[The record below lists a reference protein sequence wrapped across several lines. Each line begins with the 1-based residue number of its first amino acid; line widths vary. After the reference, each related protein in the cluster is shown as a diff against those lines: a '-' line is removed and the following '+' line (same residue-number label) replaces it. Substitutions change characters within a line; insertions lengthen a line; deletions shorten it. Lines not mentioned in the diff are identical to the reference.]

1 MKRLLNTIPLLLL
14 MFFALVGTAA
24 AQTSW
29 LPTYNAGQTV
39 YIAPGVDASFEGTYA
54 TQAFKTEI
62 GNAARVHNLDVYVI
76 ITASGDD
83 AGSDARQA
91 GPVLVRNLWTRWT
104 ADVAFKSDRAVIVL
118 MTGDRHTLTSVGVR
132 AGGYLNNLGIMRAT
146 MNDPNGPVMPVLRSY
161 LASDPASVP
170 VRIVNNLNAIVT
182 SKVYPPANSGGGN
195 QPTSGT
201 TEGDNSMG
209 IGTTLLIIAG
219 GVIAV
224 ALLARLIFPPR
235 RPSSTY
241 MPPARPTTRKPGS
254 GFEGRL
260 SDSRRNRTGGTAGG
274 VDAPDGDDDNRR
286 RGDNDGINTAAAA
299 GAGVVAGVLLS
310 ETIRRN
316 DDEPRRDSGFSSSD
330 SGYVPPVA
338 PSCSTPSTPSCSS
351 SSSSGSSCS
360 SSSGSSCSSGG
371 SSCGGGGGGGCGGGG

>member
-1 MKRLLNTIPLLLL
+1 MKRLLNTIPLFFL

-39 YIAPGVDASFEGTYA
+39 YIAPGVDASFESTYA

-76 ITASGDD
+76 ITASSDD
-83 AGSDARQA
+83 AGSDAHQA

-104 ADVAFKSDRAVIVL
+104 ADVAFNSERAVIVL
-118 MTGDRHTLTSVGVR
+118 MTGDGHTLTSVGVR

-161 LASDPASVP
+161 LASDPATVP

-182 SKVYPPANSGGGN
+182 SKVYPPANLGGGN

-209 IGTTLLIIAG
+209 IGTLLLIIAG
-219 GVIAV
+219 GAIFVAVI
-224 ALLARLIFPPR
+224 ARLIFPPR
-235 RPSSTY
+235 RPTSTY
-241 MPPARPTTRKPGS
+241 TPPARPTPRPTLRKTGS

-260 SDSRRNRTGGTAGG
+260 SDSRRNRAGGTAGG
-274 VDAPDGDDDNRR
+274 VDAPDTDDMRR
-286 RGDNDGINTAAAA
+286 RKDDGINTAAAA

-310 ETIRRN
+310 EATRRN
-316 DDEPRRDSGFSSSD
+316 DDEPRRDSGSSD
-330 SGYVPPVA
+330 SGYVPPVVST
-338 PSCSTPSTPSCSS
+338 PSCSTPSSSPSC

-360 SSSGSSCSSGG
+360 SSSGSSCGGGGG
-371 SSCGGGGGGGCGGGG
+371 SSCGGGGGM

>member
-1 MKRLLNTIPLLLL
+1 MKRLLNTLPLFFL

-76 ITASGDD
+76 ITASGED

-104 ADVAFKSDRAVIVL
+104 ADVAFNSDRAVIIL
-118 MTGDRHTLTSVGVR
+118 MTGDGHTLTSVGVR
-132 AGGYLNNLGIMRAT
+132 AGGYLNNLGIKRAT

-161 LASDPASVP
+161 LANDPASVP

-182 SKVYPPANSGGGN
+182 SKISPTATVGGN
-195 QPTSGT
+195 QPSSGT
-201 TEGDNSMG
+201 NEGDNSMG
-209 IGTTLLIIAG
+209 IGTILLIIAG
-219 GVIAV
+219 ALIGS
-224 ALLARLIFPPR
+224 ALLVRLMFPPR
-235 RPSSTY
+235 RPTSTY
-241 MPPARPTTRKPGS
+241 TPASRPTLRKSGS

-260 SDSRRNRTGGTAGG
+260 SDSRRNRTGHTAAGADMPDTDDGTR
-274 VDAPDGDDDNRR
+274 NRN
-286 RGDNDGINTAAAA
+286 DNDGINTAAAA

-316 DDEPRRDSGFSSSD
+316 EDEPRRDSGSSD
-330 SGYVPPVA
+330 GGYVPPVVST
-338 PSCSTPSTPSCSS
+338 PSCSTPSTP
-351 SSSSGSSCS
+351 SCS

-371 SSCGGGGGGGCGGGG
+371 SSCGGGGGGGCGGGGS